1 VKDGH
6 VTGGIVNMRRIGRSA
21 WARPAGFALLA
32 FFIVFFGAGVF
43 RALRGAP
50 TETAPKFKFDP
61 DWPKPLPNK
70 WKIGGITGL
79 AVDKDDN
86 VWALD
91 RPNDLTD
98 IELEAE
104 LNPPIA
110 DCCKRP
116 PSMIHFDKEGNV
128 IGSFDP
134 PQGHGMAVDSKG
146 FAYIG
151 NVDHGIGNVRKYDEK
166 TGKLIAELPHT
177 PEMPPGGGGDGGP
190 LTSEHVP
197 GHGTAGPVA
206 GFIRPAGARPQLSP
220 EAQAARQAAIKAF
233 REKYPPT
240 TPMIVGGIEEVRLDE
255 PNHEL
260 YAADNYLGGRVMVF
274 DLDSFAFKRG
284 WGAYGHKL
292 SEITTDDKDR
302 EYTPNGPMPKEFRG
316 HLTLNVSHD
325 GLVYGADRMANR
337 IQVFT
342 RDGKFVKEFKM
353 AEWTGVGGST
363 GGVMFSPDKE
373 QRLLYISD
381 LTNNHIWF
389 LNREDGKILGQL
401 GSMGE
406 NGGQFFG
413 LHMEAVDSKGII
425 YTGEVFAGERV
436 QRFVPVK

>member
-1 VKDGH
+1 M
-6 VTGGIVNMRRIGRSA
+6 NMRWMTNA
-21 WARPAGFALLA
+21 WARLAGFSLSVVCVA
-32 FFIVFFGAGVF
+32 FLGAGVF

-61 DWPKPLPNK
+61 DWPKPLPNQ

-110 DCCKRP
+110 DCCRRP

-166 TGKLIAELPHT
+166 TGKLLAELPHT
-177 PEMPPGGGGDGGP
+177 PEMPPGGGGGDGGA

-197 GHGTAGPVA
+197 GHGSAGPVA
-206 GFIRPAGARPQLSP
+206 GFIRPAGVQRPQPSP

-274 DLDSFAFKRG
+274 DLDTLAFKRG

-325 GLVYGADRMANR
+325 GLVYAADRMANR
-337 IQVFT
+337 IHVFT
-342 RDGKFVKEFKM
+342 RDGKFLKEFKM

-389 LNREDGKILGQL
+389 LNRDEGKILGQM
-401 GSMGE
+401 GQMGE

-436 QRFVPVK
+436 QRFLPVK